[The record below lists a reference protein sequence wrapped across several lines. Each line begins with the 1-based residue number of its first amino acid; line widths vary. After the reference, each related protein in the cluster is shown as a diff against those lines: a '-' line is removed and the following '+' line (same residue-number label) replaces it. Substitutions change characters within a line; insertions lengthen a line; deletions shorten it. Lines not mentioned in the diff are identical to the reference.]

1 MGLRL
6 SEALPV
12 AGDNEQHKQ
21 TNEIGMIIPLLD
33 AIAIQGKTLTAAD
46 ALLTP
51 RKFAEYLVSREAN
64 YHFTVKNNQATLR
77 EDIARFFDNRQE
89 PDYIDPTPPDH
100 GRIETRKIWITTAL
114 NGYLISLTSDKP
126 S

>member
-1 MGLRL
+1 
-6 SEALPV
+6 
-12 AGDNEQHKQ
+12 
-21 TNEIGMIIPLLD
+21 MIIPLLD

-77 EDIARFFDNRQE
+77 EDIALLFESRQE
-89 PDYIDPTPPDH
+89 LDYIDNTPTDH
-100 GRIETRKIWITTAL
+100 GRIEIRNYGQPRCLTVTWIF
-114 NGYLISLTSDKP
+114 LTLDKP